1 MLTAS
6 FKKYSLQFKSP
17 VLTSRGSMTHKN
29 GYFLEVTD
37 GEKAGVGECSFIEG
51 LSMDDLDNYEST
63 LQSVCENI
71 EEFISNP
78 QQLLV
83 EYPSIVFGLE
93 TSLLDFNSNKK
104 DVLFESDFTKGLKGI
119 PINGLIWMGDENFMQ
134 QQIQEKI
141 AQGFKCVKLKVGA
154 LDFTT
159 ELKIIESIRKQF
171 TNEQIELRLDAN
183 GAFNAIDVFEKL
195 KAIAVF
201 DIHSIEQPVK
211 LGQFELMHEICAS
224 GIIDIA
230 LDEELI
236 GVFNH
241 EQRNELLDKINPQ
254 YIILKPSLLGGFRSC
269 DEWIELAEYK
279 RIGWWAT
286 SALES
291 NVGLN
296 AIAQWVFTKHSSMPQ
311 GLGTGGLFINN
322 SATKSQIRNGELWFS
337 ANDLPSFNKL

>member
-1 MLTAS
+1 MLAS

-29 GYFLEVTD
+29 GYFLEVSD
-37 GEKAGVGECSFIEG
+37 GGKSGVGECSFIEG

-63 LQSVCENI
+63 LQTVCENI
-71 EEFISNP
+71 EEFIANP

-93 TSLLDFNSNKK
+93 TALLDFNSNKK

-134 QQIQEKI
+134 QQISEKI

-154 LDFTT
+154 LDFAT
-159 ELKIIESIRKQF
+159 ELKIIEGIRKQF
-171 TNEQIELRLDAN
+171 AKEQIELRLDAN
-183 GAFNAIDVFEKL
+183 GAFNATDVFEKL
-195 KAIAVF
+195 KTLAQF

-211 LGQFELMHEICAS
+211 PEQFELMHEICTS

-236 GVFNH
+236 GVSNH

-254 YIILKPSLLGGFRSC
+254 FIILKPSLLGGFKSC
-269 DEWIELAEYK
+269 DEWIELAEHK
-279 RIGWWAT
+279 RISWWAT

-296 AIAQWVFTKHSSMPQ
+296 AIAQWVFTQNSSLPQ
-311 GLGTGGLFINN
+311 GLGTGGLYQNN
-322 SATKSQIRNGELWFS
+322 TSTKSKITNGKLWFD
-337 ANDLPSFNKL
+337 ANQLLS